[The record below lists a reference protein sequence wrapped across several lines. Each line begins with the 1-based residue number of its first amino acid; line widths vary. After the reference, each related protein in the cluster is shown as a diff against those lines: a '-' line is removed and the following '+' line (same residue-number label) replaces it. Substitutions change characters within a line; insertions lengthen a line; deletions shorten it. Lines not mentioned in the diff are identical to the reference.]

1 MIPLIGVALRVLPQ
15 ALKAADTATNL
26 LQGANAATDLVAQI
40 KPSELPVSKDMVAD
54 AGGGDRKINY

>member
-26 LQGANAATDLVAQI
+26 LQGANAAADLVAQI
-40 KPSELPVSKDMVAD
+40 KPSELPVPKYMVAD
-54 AGGGDRKINY
+54 AAGGDRKINY

>member
-40 KPSELPVSKDMVAD
+40 KPSELPAPKDMVTD